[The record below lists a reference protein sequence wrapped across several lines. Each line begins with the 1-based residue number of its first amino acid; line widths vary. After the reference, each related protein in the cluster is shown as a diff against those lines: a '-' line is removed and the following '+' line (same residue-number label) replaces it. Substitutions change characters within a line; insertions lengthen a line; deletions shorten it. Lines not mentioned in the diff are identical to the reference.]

1 MIFLS
6 SLKNEKIVLV
16 IKNNFNSL
24 IDGYIRI
31 WTLERESEER
41 AWNSR

>member
-1 MIFLS
+1 MMFLS
-6 SLKNEKIVLV
+6 ALKNEKIVLV
-16 IKNNFNSL
+16 INKKLNSL

-31 WTLERESEER
+31 WNLERESEER